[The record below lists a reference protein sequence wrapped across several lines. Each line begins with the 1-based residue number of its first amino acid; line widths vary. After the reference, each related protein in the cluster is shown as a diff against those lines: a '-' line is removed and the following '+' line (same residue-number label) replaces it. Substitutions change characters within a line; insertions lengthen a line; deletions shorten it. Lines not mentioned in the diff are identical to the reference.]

1 MARCDPARLECDVAA
16 GSLHRMQLD
25 QEPVAEIAECSPS
38 HAGELAQLQLEVVEV
53 HVMIFSLAA

>member
-1 MARCDPARLECDVAA
+1 
-16 GSLHRMQLD
+16 MQLD